1 MLDVQCILKTRIPQ
15 NQIHDRISWLHTNN
29 GCYSAKSGYHFWF
42 NRHHDNIEADS
53 NQGWRKLWKLQV
65 PHKARFFLWRL
76 CKNNIPTR
84 NLLRGKG
91 VQTTILCPFCNSDV
105 EHLKHVF
112 IECQFARRCWGLV
125 DANIDT
131 SEVEELP
138 HWLLERLSLATNNQL
153 VSITQVMRG
162 IWMAGNKCVWEN
174 KKLEPKIAM
183 EVCLKLITEG
193 EPDFQIGWALRDDKR
208 QFVRGMVK
216 RMVGYVSVMEA
227 EATGVWEAL
236 SWIKTNELR
245 HVTVETDAL
254 AVTNALRYEKVSQ

>member
-1 MLDVQCILKTRIPQ
+1 MEVASPTQ
-15 NQIHDRISWLHTNN
+15 S
-29 GCYSAKSGYHFWF
+29 
-42 NRHHDNIEADS
+42 
-53 NQGWRKLWKLQV
+53 QV
-65 PHKARFFLWRL
+65 FLWRL

-112 IECQFARRCWGLV
+112 IECQFARSYWGLV

-162 IWMAGNKCVWEN
+162 IWMARNKCVWEN

-183 EVCLKLITEG
+183 EVCLKLITDWQTAQRKVDNNICLDNTKVATSKAKWSLPDTGWHKINVDASITEG

-208 QFVRGMVK
+208 
-216 RMVGYVSVMEA
+216 
-227 EATGVWEAL
+227 
-236 SWIKTNELR
+236 
-245 HVTVETDAL
+245 
-254 AVTNALRYEKVSQ
+254 